1 MEALEQNITTPDP
14 TDAETRSAKWRAVAC
29 LVFAGVVVVLIFAA
43 SWAPESQMTKLRW
56 MPEWAARFADR
67 DPNIRTAIPFIP
79 LAFLLVL
86 GFSWSRVKRPHVWA
100 LTVGGLCLL
109 LSELGQRFLP
119 NRTADVK
126 DLMWGGLGIVVGTA
140 GAWGARMLKRRD
152 LNRHPSLRATPGQ
165 EAQRAQKKRCRGE
178 H

>member
-14 TDAETRSAKWRAVAC
+14 TAAEKRSAKWRAVAC

-67 DPNIRTAIPFIP
+67 DPNIRTAVPFIP

-86 GFSWSRVKRPHVWA
+86 GFQGSKLKWPHVWA
-100 LTVGGLCLL
+100 VTVGGLCLV

-119 NRTADVK
+119 QRTADVK
-126 DLMWGGLGIVVGTA
+126 DLLWGGLGIVVGTVIA
-140 GAWGARMLKRRD
+140 AA
-152 LNRHPSLRATPGQ
+152 LRIFNF
-165 EAQRAQKKRCRGE
+165 K
-178 H
+178 